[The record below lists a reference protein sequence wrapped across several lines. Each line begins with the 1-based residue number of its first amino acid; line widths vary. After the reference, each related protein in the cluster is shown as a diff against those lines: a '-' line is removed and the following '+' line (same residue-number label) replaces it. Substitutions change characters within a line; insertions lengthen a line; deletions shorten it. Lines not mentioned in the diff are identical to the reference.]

1 MLSIQK
7 LSIPKFF
14 SCFSLESCYN
24 ALRKAGDYMESI
36 KQTVCENLRQII
48 KLKKIKSKDIAAY
61 MGLSESSISHWLKG
75 DNPPDMDNLYIL
87 CKYLNVSLDQVF
99 GIDPIVVGVLNS
111 DENDV
116 IVAYRK
122 ASYEEK
128 NVIRRVLCLPEKKKD
143 EQSAI

>member
-1 MLSIQK
+1 MK
-7 LSIPKFF
+7 
-14 SCFSLESCYN
+14 
-24 ALRKAGDYMESI
+24 SI